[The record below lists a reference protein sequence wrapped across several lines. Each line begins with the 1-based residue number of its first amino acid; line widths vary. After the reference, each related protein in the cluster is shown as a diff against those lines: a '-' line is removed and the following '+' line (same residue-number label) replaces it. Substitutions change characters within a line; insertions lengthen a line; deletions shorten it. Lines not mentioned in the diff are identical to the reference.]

1 MLTDTTKKLTRFSRS
16 ALAALLA
23 GGLLFSSALAQPG
36 STGELRALVQ
46 QEPDNAYAWTQLGD
60 AYLEQAEFEAAREAF
75 QEAIA
80 LDYRQVDAHFGL
92 GLAEYNRGDYQAA
105 LFSFSETARLAP
117 ERFDGHYNLGVTQ
130 ARLRMHAEAAESFRA
145 ALDNLAPE
153 ATFEDE
159 FNTWLGLAGQ
169 LKLTGDFDAA
179 AEAYEAAIEI
189 EPDDREVRYLHAE
202 ALYRA
207 GRGLEALPLLTDLDD
222 SANEDYRVPA
232 LIADVYLEQGQTDY
246 ALSSLQRAIRKA
258 EENGSAS
265 VQAGVHIRLGLLQRD
280 LGRAADALASFQR
293 AAAVDPASWQAHY
306 NLGLSYLE
314 AGRISE
320 SITPLE
326 TAVVQAPASGEA
338 RLALATAYDQAG
350 SAAEALEQ
358 AESALSLLND
368 ELLRV
373 QARFLAGRSEY
384 HLGDYQAAAGHLAI
398 VVEAR
403 PGDPQAQLWAGL
415 TEYQRGD
422 YGAAAQYYERAVQ
435 LAPASRE
442 ARANLAAAYLA
453 DARYTDAEFIYLELI
468 ELDPQDRQSHYNLGW
483 ALLSQNRRAAA
494 RDAFQAAAALDY
506 APAAEALAE
515 YFQ

>member
-1 MLTDTTKKLTRFSRS
+1 MRTLSRPSSRRPAKPSRKRSRS
-16 ALAALLA
+16 ITARWMPTSASAWPSTTAAITRRPCSRSLRRP
-23 GGLLFSSALAQPG
+23 GSRRSG
-36 STGELRALVQ
+36 STGITTWGSPRRACVC
-46 QEPDNAYAWTQLGD
+46 PP
-60 AYLEQAEFEAAREAF
+60 RPP
-75 QEAIA
+75 
-80 LDYRQVDAHFGL
+80 
-92 GLAEYNRGDYQAA
+92 NRSGPRSTTSP
-105 LFSFSETARLAP
+105 LTRRSKPTSE
-117 ERFDGHYNLGVTQ
+117 
-130 ARLRMHAEAAESFRA
+130 
-145 ALDNLAPE
+145 
-153 ATFEDE
+153 
-159 FNTWLGLAGQ
+159 LGLAGQ